1 MHLKGHMKKKG
12 ILILLVCFSIN
23 YIFAQQIT
31 IKYIESRLVTH
42 QGIEF
47 IGELKDK
54 KNDLY
59 SYTNWDNK
67 GVIFVDN
74 KRYYLSNL
82 NFNVTTNSFDS
93 RIKREKYF
101 SYKSSEIDSVT
112 INNRMFKKVS
122 NSFYEVLFET
132 ENNLFLKKYDIK
144 YKAGSVSRLDGS
156 IGKSTTALIYKY
168 LIKSDDAI
176 KMISLNKRSILDLLE
191 SEFDKENLETYVKTE
206 NLSYKKEEDT
216 IKIFEFILK
225 NSKILI

>member
-1 MHLKGHMKKKG
+1 MKKKG
-12 ILILLVCFSIN
+12 FLILFICFSIN

-59 SYTNWDNK
+59 SYSNWDNK

-74 KRYYLSNL
+74 KRYYLGNL
-82 NFNVTTNSFDS
+82 NFNVSTNSFDS
-93 RIKREKYF
+93 RIKREKFF

-112 INNRMFKKVS
+112 INNHMFKKVS

-132 ENNLFLKKYDIK
+132 ENNLFLKKYEIK

-176 KMISLNKRSILDLLE
+176 KMISLNKKSILGLLK

>member
-1 MHLKGHMKKKG
+1 MKKKG
-12 ILILLVCFSIN
+12 FLILFICFSIN

-59 SYTNWDNK
+59 SYSNWDNK

-74 KRYYLSNL
+74 KRYYLGNL

-93 RIKREKYF
+93 RIKREKFF

-112 INNRMFKKVS
+112 INNHMFKKVS

-132 ENNLFLKKYDIK
+132 ENNLFLKKYEIK

-176 KMISLNKRSILDLLE
+176 KMISLNKKSILGLLK

>member
-1 MHLKGHMKKKG
+1 MKKKG

-112 INNRMFKKVS
+112 INNHMFKKVS

>member
-1 MHLKGHMKKKG
+1 MKKKG

-168 LIKSDDAI
+168 LIKSDDSI

-191 SEFDKENLETYVKTE
+191 SDFDKENLETYVKTE

>member
-1 MHLKGHMKKKG
+1 MKKKG
-12 ILILLVCFSIN
+12 ILILLVCFSLN

-112 INNRMFKKVS
+112 INNHMFKKVS

>member
-1 MHLKGHMKKKG
+1 
-12 ILILLVCFSIN
+12 
-23 YIFAQQIT
+23 
-31 IKYIESRLVTH
+31 
-42 QGIEF
+42 
-47 IGELKDK
+47 
-54 KNDLY
+54 
-59 SYTNWDNK
+59 
-67 GVIFVDN
+67 VDN

>member
-1 MHLKGHMKKKG
+1 MKKKG
-12 ILILLVCFSIN
+12 FLILLICFSIN

-74 KRYYLSNL
+74 KRYYLGNL

-93 RIKREKYF
+93 RIKREKFF
-101 SYKSSEIDSVT
+101 SYKSSEIDSVN
-112 INNRMFKKVS
+112 INNHMFKKVS

-132 ENNLFLKKYDIK
+132 ENNLFLKKYEIK

-156 IGKSTTALIYKY
+156 IGKSTTALMYKY
-168 LIKSDDAI
+168 MIKSADAI
-176 KMISLNKRSILDLLE
+176 KMISLNKKSILGLLK

-216 IKIFEFILK
+216 IKIFKFILK

>member
-1 MHLKGHMKKKG
+1 MKKKG
-12 ILILLVCFSIN
+12 ILILLVCFSLN

-112 INNRMFKKVS
+112 INNHMFKKVS

-168 LIKSDDAI
+168 LIKSDDSI

-191 SEFDKENLETYVKTE
+191 SDFDKENLETYVKTE